1 MVVQSVV
8 KLLNYIPMTSQIV
21 LLYLEVITINLDETL
36 IFTLTLLREL
46 WYLEF
51 MLTNIKELF
60 GANFSSTL

>member
-8 KLLNYIPMTSQIV
+8 KLLNYIPMTSQII
-21 LLYLEVITINLDETL
+21 LLYLEVITLNPDETL

-51 MLTNIKELF
+51 M
-60 GANFSSTL
+60 SCC